1 MEQYAITADHRHIQ
15 RRMGYLFIGV
25 LIIFAFMLMRVWYL
39 QIPRGKYYTKMSESN
54 RIRIVPLQPRRGFIL
69 DRSSRLL
76 ATYKPSFNLYLILED
91 IPDRDVLI
99 GKLSN
104 LLNQSESEIE
114 VNLEQRKPI
123 IPYLPVKIKED
134 LSLREV
140 ALLEA
145 HQLDLPG
152 VRIQAEPQRYYIYG
166 RLAAHT
172 LGYVGE
178 VTATQLEEPEYKGI
192 LPGTVVGKYGVEH
205 LYDRFLRAES
215 GKKVIEVD
223 AIGHEVKQ
231 LERREPHP
239 SHDVYLTIDLEL
251 QQVAEKALENRPG
264 AIVAID
270 PNNGEILVMT
280 SQPAFDPNQLSRG
293 MTSKEWQ
300 LISQD
305 PDHQL
310 TNRATQGQYPPGSIF
325 KLIVAASALES
336 GRIDSDYFQTCRG
349 GLRFGGR
356 IYKDWKRG
364 GHGEMD
370 LHSAIVQSCDVLF
383 YHLGRTLGVDLIS
396 EYAFLF
402 GLGQLTGIELLSEKK
417 GLIPT
422 KAWKRK
428 TRQEPWYPGENLSA
442 AIGQGYISV
451 TPLQM
456 ANMIAAFAKDGVRYK
471 PHIVKAVRGRLDEEW
486 IQTPIIRLEDINIQK
501 KTFDYIREAIS
512 GVVVEKNGT
521 GRRAYSQMI
530 SIAGKTGT
538 AQVVAIKPGTK
549 TEDLPKKLQDHA
561 WFVAFAPVEDPKIA
575 IAVLLENGGSGG
587 KEAAPVAKKII
598 EAFFRNDEQKT
609 PQQL

>member
-1 MEQYAITADHRHIQ
+1 MDQYSLTADHRHIQ

-25 LIIFAFMLMRVWYL
+25 LIIFAIMLMRVWYL
-39 QIPRGKYYTKMSESN
+39 QIAWGKYYTEMSKNN

-69 DRSSRLL
+69 DRSGRLL
-76 ATYKPSFNLYLILED
+76 ASYQPSFNLSLILED

-104 LLNQSESEIE
+104 LLNLSRSEI
-114 VNLEQRKPI
+114 VANLERRKPI
-123 IPYLPVKIKED
+123 IPYLPVKIKEG

-145 HQLDLPG
+145 NQLNLPG
-152 VRIQAEPQRYYIYG
+152 VQVQAEPQRHYLHG

-178 VTATQLEEPEYKGI
+178 VTAAQLEDPKNEKI
-192 LPGTVVGKYGVEH
+192 LPGTVVGKFGIEH
-205 LYDRFLRAES
+205 IYDRYLRAES

-223 AIGHEVKQ
+223 AIGYEVKQ
-231 LERREPHP
+231 LERQEPHP
-239 SHDVYLTIDLEL
+239 KHDIYLTLDLEL
-251 QQVAEKALENRPG
+251 QKTAEEALENRSG

-270 PNNGEILVMT
+270 PNNGEILVLT

-293 MTSKEWQ
+293 ISSEEWR

-305 PDHQL
+305 PNHQL

-325 KLIVAASALES
+325 KLVVAAAALES
-336 GRIDSDYFQTCRG
+336 GLIDLDYSQTCRG

-356 IYKDWKRG
+356 FYRDWKRG
-364 GHGEMD
+364 GHGETD
-370 LHSAIVQSCDVLF
+370 LHSGIVQSCDVLF

-396 EYAFLF
+396 KYAFLF
-402 GLGQLTGIELLSEKK
+402 GLGQPTGIELYSEKS

-422 KAWKRK
+422 ISWKKK
-428 TRQEPWYPGENLSA
+428 TLEERWYPGENLSA
-442 AIGQGYISV
+442 AIGQGYITT

-456 ANMIAAFAKDGVRYK
+456 ASLMAAFSKNGVRYK
-471 PHIVKAVRGRLDEEW
+471 PHIVKSIRERLTKKW
-486 IQTPIIRLEDINIQK
+486 IDTPIVRLKDVNVK
-501 KTFDYIREAIS
+501 KETFDYIRKAVSE
-512 GVVVEKNGT
+512 VVMGKNGT
-521 GRRAYSQMI
+521 GRRAYSKMV

-538 AQVVAIKPGTK
+538 AQVVATQPGIK

-575 IAVLLENGGSGG
+575 LAILIENGGSGG

-598 EAFFRNDEQKT
+598 EAFFKNDGQKT
-609 PQQL
+609 L